1 MYVLI
6 LLLNS
11 FTISYLVFV
20 LYSLFKI
27 NIDLLL
33 IINIFLSLVST
44 FVILLYFMEN
54 SLLVNITLGIVLT
67 FVSLYVSLFLIIN
80 IYGS

>member
-33 IINIFLSLVST
+33 IINIFLSLVSN